1 MYLNPGGVQQF
12 VYLIGS
18 FGIPLFFMINGYLL
32 SEKNI
37 DLAYANKKLFNYVK
51 FIAMWTLII
60 GIPLSIFQHR
70 FALIWLFVDAINGK
84 GLLFHLWFLA
94 GLVALYYIKALS
106 NKLTLSR
113 NMNFGEILGL
123 IILLL
128 SLLFCLNILLKYLY
142 DLEIRDIVSPGLRV
156 VTNGCYF
163 ILGQNIRKYKYRNH
177 PKSLLFVFIVSIFGV
192 HAVSA
197 IIGNKWASTMYS
209 SIPVLVGTVALFLL
223 IASNSLNISAWPLNV
238 QYVLSM
244 STGVWILH
252 PFVLKAINK
261 IHRVLFGEIGF
272 ISKLIILI
280 ITIAISCLAT
290 YGLNKLKYLSRLIK
304 V

>member
-1 MYLNPGGVQQF
+1 MRQRRLEIEILKFIAAIMVVILHVFEPGGGVHQF

-37 DLAYANKKLFNYVK
+37 DLAYANEKLFNYVK

-84 GLLFHLWFLA
+84 GLLLHLWFLA

-128 SLLFCLNILLKYLY
+128 SLSFCLNILLKCLY
-142 DLEIRDIVSPGLRV
+142 DLEIRDIVSPGFRI

-163 ILGQNIRKYKYRNH
+163 ILG
-177 PKSLLFVFIVSIFGV
+177 
-192 HAVSA
+192 
-197 IIGNKWASTMYS
+197 
-209 SIPVLVGTVALFLL
+209 
-223 IASNSLNISAWPLNV
+223 
-238 QYVLSM
+238 
-244 STGVWILH
+244 
-252 PFVLKAINK
+252 
-261 IHRVLFGEIGF
+261 
-272 ISKLIILI
+272 
-280 ITIAISCLAT
+280 
-290 YGLNKLKYLSRLIK
+290 
-304 V
+304 